1 MISDAAFLEKF
12 ENASWQPED
21 WHHREHIKVA
31 YLYLCRFPF
40 ETAVERVR
48 AGIQKLNAAHKTPE
62 ELTRGYHETMT
73 QAWMRL
79 VYATLSEFGPAD
91 TADQF
96 LDQQPQLLSK
106 RALLFFYSRDRIM
119 SAEAKYGFVEPDLAS
134 FPVSPN
140 AFSPPVGKLG
150 SLDVH

>member
-12 ENASWQPED
+12 ENALWPPQA
-21 WHHREHIKVA
+21 WHNREHIKTA
-31 YLYLCRFPF
+31 YLYLCRYPF
-40 ETAVERVR
+40 EEAVDRIR
-48 AGIQKLNAAHKTPE
+48 AGIQKLNAAHKTPD

-79 VYATLSEFGPAD
+79 VYVTLCEFGPAD

-96 LDQQPQLLSK
+96 LEQQPQLLSK

-119 SAEAKYGFVEPDLAS
+119 SAEAKHGFVEPDLAQ
-134 FPVSPN
+134 FPVSAKPL
-140 AFSPPVGKLG
+140 SPLQ
-150 SLDVH
+150 SCASHLL